1 MDTNKKYH
9 CYVIWSKSYKHF
21 YIGITENIEKSKI
34 TKKYKL
40 YDDEKKPQTQ
50 SVEKIPIKITTR
62 TNI

>member
-1 MDTNKKYH
+1 MRRNVKNYQ
-9 CYVIWSKSYKHF
+9 KS
-21 YIGITENIEKSKI
+21 TENIEKSKI